1 MIHASLW
8 QQYLAALVPF
18 VLIDLLWL
26 GVIAK
31 GFYRHELG
39 DLMREPI
46 GKGAALAF
54 YLLYPLGLLVFV
66 FPQAGT
72 GSVAQAFI
80 YGALLGLLTYGTYDL
95 TNLATMR
102 VLDQARARGLGFG
115 NIADRHSCGH
125 RHGNSRPVLTARTPA
140 SVTETQTVG
149 FPDGLRA
156 SGNPHPGSLPVEDT
170 A

>member
-1 MIHASLW
+1 MIHVSLW

-102 VLDQARARGLGFG
+102 GFSTKL
-115 NIADRHSCGH
+115 ALVDW
-125 RHGNSRPVLTARTPA
+125 
-140 SVTETQTVG
+140 
-149 FPDGLRA
+149 A
-156 SGNPHPGSLPVEDT
+156 SGTLLTGTVAAIAT
-170 A
+170 AILGRF